1 MFSNFQWADL
11 ESSVRLTSVALNFG
25 FCKQGLVTGSFKSLK
40 KKKTK
45 ANTHKKNHSE
55 IQYSFFRFL
64 HKYCTSVSLKTR
76 KYIE

>member
-40 KKKTK
+40 KKKDKSKHTQ
-45 ANTHKKNHSE
+45 KKP
-55 IQYSFFRFL
+55 
-64 HKYCTSVSLKTR
+64 
-76 KYIE
+76 